1 MLCPAQQCCAAR
13 NGGDGGVVD
22 FSLSAGDFACA
33 IVIALVPDS
42 EPTSSDALADLHA
55 GEWMGRYQVL
65 RRLAVGGMAELFLAR
80 QSGIES
86 FEKLVVVKRILPQ
99 YAEDAHF
106 IQMFLDE
113 ARLSATFSHPNIAQV
128 YDIGQA
134 DGQYFYAMEFVHGED
149 LRAIL
154 SAAGR
159 RGSPVPLA
167 QAIAIV
173 AGVAAGLHAAH
184 EKRGPDGGPLG
195 VVHRDVSPANVLVSF
210 DGCVK
215 IVDFG
220 IAKATSRTPRTGT
233 GTIKGKACYMAPEQC
248 VGQSVDRRT
257 DVFASGIL
265 LYELTTG
272 MRPFDGDSELA
283 VMQAVVSTEAPPPS
297 QRVHGYPSDLE
308 AVVMRALRRVPE
320 ERYPTA
326 KDLQLALEE
335 LARHHRLVTSQV
347 ALEQMMEML
356 FGQEIDAWHSA
367 QRAGRSLSSHLLD
380 TGAATDAVTAPL
392 PAAPERP
399 DPASLPGAARQQVV
413 ATLEA
418 PVEPARRP
426 PGRRRTVAIAAGVTA
441 VLVSGAVLAW
451 RISPRGPAEQ
461 AEPTRISPAA
471 SPPEPSAA
479 PPPPVPRE
487 AARPDDPAVA
497 AETPSAADLSGAT
510 ERPASKV
517 RTSRA
522 RRKDRPARATTRQ
535 PPAAWDP
542 DSALEPR

>member
-22 FSLSAGDFACA
+22 FSLRSGDFACA
-33 IVIALVPDS
+33 IVIALVADS
-42 EPTSSDALADLHA
+42 EATSGDALADLCA
-55 GEWMGRYQVL
+55 GEWLGRYQVL

-159 RGSPVPLA
+159 RGSPVSLA

-184 EKRGPDGGPLG
+184 EKRGQDGGPLG

-210 DGCVK
+210 DGCIK

-220 IAKATSRTPRTGT
+220 IAKATSRAPRTST

-248 VGQSVDRRT
+248 LGQAVDRRT
-257 DVFASGIL
+257 DVFAAGIL

-283 VMQAVVSTEAPPPS
+283 VMQAVVSTAAAPPS
-297 QRVHGYPSDLE
+297 QRVPGYPSDLE
-308 AVVMRALRRVPE
+308 TVVMRALRRLPE

-335 LARHHRLVTSQV
+335 LAREHRLVTSQV
-347 ALEQMMEML
+347 ALEQMMETL

-392 PAAPERP
+392 PAAAERP
-399 DPASLPGAARQQVV
+399 DTASLPGAARQRAV

-418 PVEPARRP
+418 PVAPARRP
-426 PGRRRTVAIAAGVTA
+426 PGRRRAIAIAAGVTA
-441 VLVSGAVLAW
+441 VLAGGAVLAW
-451 RISPRGPAEQ
+451 RISARAPAAQ
-461 AEPTRISPAA
+461 AEPAGISPSV

-479 PPPPVPRE
+479 PPPVASE
-487 AARPDDPAVA
+487 AARPDDPAMAAGTPTA
-497 AETPSAADLSGAT
+497 AEPSAATA
-510 ERPASKV
+510 RPASKA

-522 RRKDRPARATTRQ
+522 RRKAAPARARTRP